1 MNSCTT
7 YKAREFR
14 DYQENN
20 KDHLSTSMHLM
31 ASYKI
36 YLIHKKIIIYVALYH
51 NTGFYISDT
60 IAIIALGN
68 IKLIL

>member
-7 YKAREFR
+7 YKARGFR

-20 KDHLSTSMHLM
+20 KDILTSMHLM

-36 YLIHKKIIIYVALYH
+36 YLIHKINNVALYH

>member
-7 YKAREFR
+7 YKAGGFR

-20 KDHLSTSMHLM
+20 KDYLTSMHLM

-36 YLIHKKIIIYVALYH
+36 YLIHKINNVALYH

-60 IAIIALGN
+60 ITIIALGN

>member
-20 KDHLSTSMHLM
+20 KRSFINQH
-31 ASYKI
+31 ASDG
-36 YLIHKKIIIYVALYH
+36 IIQDISNTQKNNVALYH

>member
-7 YKAREFR
+7 YKAGGFR

-20 KDHLSTSMHLM
+20 YLTSMHLV

-36 YLIHKKIIIYVALYH
+36 YLIHKINNVALYH

-60 IAIIALGN
+60 ITIIALGN

>member
-1 MNSCTT
+1 
-7 YKAREFR
+7 
-14 DYQENN
+14 
-20 KDHLSTSMHLM
+20 M

-36 YLIHKKIIIYVALYH
+36 YLIHKLNNVALYH

-68 IKLIL
+68 IKLILRKYLF